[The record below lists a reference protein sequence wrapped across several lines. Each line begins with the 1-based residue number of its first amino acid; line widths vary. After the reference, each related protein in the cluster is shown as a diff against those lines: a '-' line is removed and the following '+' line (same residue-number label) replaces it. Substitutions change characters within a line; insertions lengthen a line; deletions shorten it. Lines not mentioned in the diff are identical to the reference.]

1 MIFVNTIIVARVRP
15 LNAVD
20 MQWLLK
26 SELSQIN
33 SGRAA
38 VDVTTVQ
45 SFNSWPSPWFFPR
58 LTAKSDLFIH
68 NKRQHTT
75 AFRKQTLKAQVF
87 RLCARR
93 KELWAGEKIPF
104 PFLLHPPPPPPP
116 LSFASRSL
124 LSVNHNTI
132 DFHFFF
138 QTTMALGRILA
149 LPS

>member
-1 MIFVNTIIVARVRP
+1 MRP

-104 PFLLHPPPPPPP
+104 PFLLPPPPPPPPP
-116 LSFASRSL
+116 LLRLAFSL
-124 LSVNHNTI
+124 KRQSQYYRFPLFFSDYNGIRPNFSATLLKTTI
-132 DFHFFF
+132 
-138 QTTMALGRILA
+138 
-149 LPS
+149 